1 MNRSLCLKAHNDF
14 VGIFSSIFA
23 LSHID
28 LVVSIFHKIYPMQII
43 SNHIKANT
51 FVEYG
56 HLPQGIPRTSWPV
69 ASCHWILINC
79 PQHMSFSNLFDTQ
92 KFSCMKMSVETVISN
107 CFYAARNASNKP
119 ETVGASDK
127 YTFIHLFTHR
137 CMFVVICVCVCVH
150 LCIHL
155 RARIPATCML
165 HRE

>member
-1 MNRSLCLKAHNDF
+1 MILAVF
-14 VGIFSSIFA
+14 FPSIFA

-56 HLPQGIPRTSWPV
+56 HLPPRYSANQL
-69 ASCHWILINC
+69 ASSELPLDSSRPSAAYVI
-79 PQHMSFSNLFDTQ
+79 F
-92 KFSCMKMSVETVISN
+92 KFIRYPKVFVHEDVCGLETVVSN

-119 ETVGASDK
+119 ETVGGSEK
-127 YTFIHLFTHR
+127 HTFIHLFMHR
-137 CMFVVICVCVCVH
+137 YMFVVICVCVCVH